1 MVAAGADLILSASPY
16 YNKPTPEGQYRHFA
30 EVADAAGKP
39 VILYNVPGRS
49 AVNLDAATC
58 LRLARRGGF
67 AGVKEASGNV
77 GQIMEILQ
85 DRPDG
90 FSVLSGDDALAL
102 AVIALGGDG
111 VISVAANEVPG
122 PMARLVDLAL
132 RGDVAG
138 AREVHY
144 RLLDLMNANFIE
156 SNPIP
161 AKAALV
167 AMGRIAGGIRLPL
180 VPLSETHRPT
190 LLAALRRTGVLV

>member
-1 MVAAGADLILSASPY
+1 MKIALFG
-16 YNKPTPEGQYRHFA
+16 
-30 EVADAAGKP
+30 
-39 VILYNVPGRS
+39 
-49 AVNLDAATC
+49 
-58 LRLARRGGF
+58 
-67 AGVKEASGNV
+67 ASGNV

-122 PMARLVDLAL
+122 AMARLVDLAL
-132 RGDVAG
+132 RGDFAG

-144 RLLDLMNANFIE
+144 RLLGLMNTNFIE

-167 AMGRIAGGIRLPL
+167 AMGRISSGIRLPL
-180 VPLSETHRPT
+180 VPLSEAHRPA
-190 LLAALRRTGVLV
+190 LLAALRRAGVPV